1 MLNFTI
7 LRLIYFNSPMKQ
19 LFLYLLLF
27 FTLASFAQNE
37 QLALNYFEKGDFEKA
52 LIAYE
57 ELLKNQPG
65 NNLYFQKVLESN
77 QQLSHFD
84 KAKELIQ
91 NRMDK
96 YKQGNMFV
104 EMGYNY
110 QLQKDDVNAKKF
122 YEKALEKIQE
132 SPSNV
137 YAIAVNFEKKVLLD
151 YALKAYQKAITLEPK
166 FNFNYQMAVIYGQ
179 QGNTDM
185 MIEKFLEEAQR
196 NPQSSIM
203 IQNQLSRFMMEE
215 GESAFNDALRKAL
228 LIRTQ
233 KDQDIFWNKFLS
245 WFFVQQKEY
254 GKAFI
259 QEKAIYK
266 RDPETFSDI
275 VNLAQLAI
283 EEGDDESAKE
293 IIAFVLENTQDIE
306 LQIFAHSFLL
316 ENKLDKA
323 LEKDYPAINAELELL
338 LKKFGISPYSL
349 SLQTLQAHFVTFN
362 MKKPE
367 QGKAI
372 LKKALELP
380 ISKYQEADIKMELAD
395 ILLFEEKFNQAL
407 IYYSQI
413 EEDLKNDEVAHE
425 ASLKSAKT
433 SYFQGDFVYA
443 ISQFKVLKTA
453 STQLI
458 ANDALEYFLLIND
471 NTVADSTQVALKKFA
486 RADYLL
492 YQKKTQEAL
501 AQFQNILKE
510 NKGNEIESVTLLRLG
525 QTYEKMHD
533 YNLALSQYQNII
545 DNHKE
550 GIYIDE
556 ALYFSAEIY
565 NNDLKNPEKAKP
577 LYEAILFSHQDS
589 IYFIEARKKFRQLR
603 GDANL

>member
-1 MLNFTI
+1 MKH
-7 LRLIYFNSPMKQ
+7 LISY
-19 LFLYLLLF
+19 LFLF
-27 FTLASFAQNE
+27 FTLAGFAQNE

-65 NNLYFQKVLESN
+65 NNLYFQKVLEAN
-77 QQLSHFD
+77 QQLSRFD

-91 NRMDK
+91 SRMDK
-96 YKQGNMFV
+96 YKQGNMMV

-110 QLQKDDVNAKKF
+110 QLQKDEANAKKF
-122 YEKALEKIQE
+122 YEKALEKIDE
-132 SPSNV
+132 NPSNV
-137 YAIAVNFEKKVLLD
+137 YAIGVNFEKKALLD
-151 YALKAYQKAITLEPK
+151 YALKSYQKAAMLEPRY
-166 FNFNYQMAVIYGQ
+166 NFNYQMAVIYGQ
-179 QGNTDM
+179 QGKTDM
-185 MIEKFLEEAQR
+185 MIEKFLEEAQK

-203 IQNQLSRFMMEE
+203 IQNQLSRFMNEDAA
-215 GESAFNDALRKAL
+215 STFNDSLRKAL

-233 KDQDIFWNKFLS
+233 KDQDIFWNQFLS

-266 RDPETFSDI
+266 REPETFSNI

-283 EEGDDESAKE
+283 EEGDEESAME
-293 IIAFVLENTQDIE
+293 IINFVLENTQDID
-306 LQIFAHSFLL
+306 LQIFAHSFLI
-316 ENKLDKA
+316 ENKIKKA
-323 LEKDYPAINAELELL
+323 TEKDYPAINAELELM

-362 MKKPE
+362 MNKPE

-380 ISKYQEADIKMELAD
+380 INKYQEADIKMELAD

-413 EEDLKNDEVAHE
+413 EEDLKNDQIGHE

-433 SYFQGDFVYA
+433 SYFKADFVYA
-443 ISQFKVLKTA
+443 TSQFKVLKSA

-471 NTVADSTQVALKKFA
+471 NTVSDSTQTALKKFA

-492 YQKKTQEAL
+492 YQNKTQEAL

-510 NKGNEIESVTLLRLG
+510 NKGDEIESATILRLG

-533 YNLALSQYQNII
+533 YNSALAQYQNII

-565 NNDLKNPEKAKP
+565 NDNLKMPEKAKP
-577 LYEAILFSHQDS
+577 LYEAILFNHQDS
-589 IYFIEARKKFRQLR
+589 IYFIEARRKFRQLR

>member
-1 MLNFTI
+1 
-7 LRLIYFNSPMKQ
+7 MKH
-19 LFLYLLLF
+19 LFLYIFLF
-27 FTLASFAQNE
+27 FTLTGFAQNE

-65 NNLYFQKVLESN
+65 NHLYFQKLVESN
-77 QQLSHFD
+77 QQLSNFS

-91 NRMDK
+91 VRLDK
-96 YKQGNMFV
+96 YKQANMLV

-110 QLQKDDVNAKKF
+110 QLQKDEVNAKKF
-122 YEKALEKIQE
+122 YDKALEKIE
-132 SPSNV
+132 ENPSNV
-137 YAIAVNFEKKVLLD
+137 YSIAVNFEKKVLLD
-151 YALKAYQKAITLEPK
+151 YALKAYQQAVTLEPK
-166 FNFNYQMAVIYGQ
+166 FNFNYQMAIIYGQ
-179 QGNTDM
+179 QGKTDL
-185 MIEKFLEEAQR
+185 MIEKFLEEAGR

-203 IQNQLSRFMMEE
+203 IQNQLSRFMNED
-215 GESAFNDALRKAL
+215 GETTFNDSLRKAL
-228 LIRTQ
+228 LLKTQ
-233 KDQDIFWNKFLS
+233 KDQDVYWNQFLS

-259 QEKAIYK
+259 QEKAIY
-266 RDPETFSDI
+266 RREPETFSNI

-283 EEGDDESAKE
+283 EEGDEESAKE
-293 IIAFVLENTQDIE
+293 IIDFVLENTQDIE
-306 LQIFAHSFLL
+306 LQIFAHSFLM
-316 ENKLDKA
+316 ENKIKKA
-323 LEKDYPAINAELELL
+323 VEKDYPAINAELELL
-338 LKKFGISPYSL
+338 IKKFGVSPYSL

-362 MKKPE
+362 MKNPE
-367 QGKAI
+367 QGKTI

-380 ISKYQEADIKMELAD
+380 INKYEEADIKMELAD

-413 EEDLKNDEVAHE
+413 EEELKNDEVGHE

-433 SYFQGDFVYA
+433 SYFKADFA
-443 ISQFKVLKTA
+443 WATSQFKVLKSA

-492 YQKKTQEAL
+492 YQNKTQEAL
-501 AQFQNILKE
+501 AQFQNILQE

-533 YNLALSQYQNII
+533 YNSALNQYQNII
-545 DNHKE
+545 DHHKE

-565 NNDLKNPEKAKP
+565 NNDLKTPEKAKP
-577 LYEAILFSHQDS
+577 LYEAVLFNHQDS

>member
-1 MLNFTI
+1 
-7 LRLIYFNSPMKQ
+7 MKH
-19 LFLYLLLF
+19 LFLYIFLF
-27 FTLASFAQNE
+27 FSLASFAQNE

-57 ELLKNQPG
+57 ELLNDKPG
-65 NNLYFQKVLESN
+65 NNLYFQKVLESH
-77 QQLSHFD
+77 QQLSHFE
-84 KAKELIQ
+84 KANEMIQ
-91 NRMDK
+91 ARMDK
-96 YKQGNMFV
+96 YKQPNMLV
-104 EMGYNY
+104 ELGYNY
-110 QLQKDDVNAKKF
+110 QLQKDEAKAKKL
-122 YEKALEKIQE
+122 YDKALEKIE
-132 SPSNV
+132 ENPSNV
-137 YAIAVNFEKKVLLD
+137 YAIAVNFEKKNLLD
-151 YALKAYQKAITLEPK
+151 YALKAYQISTSLEPK
-166 FNFNYQMAVIYGQ
+166 LNFNYQMAVIYGQ
-179 QGNTDM
+179 QGKTEM
-185 MIEKFLEEAQR
+185 MIEKFLEEAQK
-196 NPQSSIM
+196 NPQSQIM
-203 IQNQLSRFMMEE
+203 IQNHLSRFMNED
-215 GESAFNDALRKAL
+215 GETSFNDSLRKAL

-245 WFFVQQKEY
+245 WFFVQQKDY

-259 QEKAIYK
+259 QEKAIYR
-266 RDPETFSDI
+266 RDPESFSDI

-283 EEGDDESAKE
+283 EEGDEESAIE
-293 IIAFVLENTQDIE
+293 IINFVLENTQDLD

-316 ENKLDKA
+316 ENRIEKA
-323 LEKDYPAINAELELL
+323 TEKDYPAIEAELELL

-349 SLQTLQAHFVTFN
+349 SLQTLQAHFITFN
-362 MKKPE
+362 RNNPE
-367 QGKAI
+367 QGRAI

-380 ISKYQEADIKMELAD
+380 INKYQEAEIKMELAD

-413 EEDLKNDEVAHE
+413 EEDLKNDEVGHE

-433 SYFQGDFVYA
+433 SYFKADFVYA
-443 ISQFKVLKTA
+443 TSQFKVLKSA

-492 YQKKTQEAL
+492 YQNKTQEAL
-501 AQFQNILKE
+501 VQFQNILKE

-533 YNLALSQYQNII
+533 YNSALSQYQNII

-565 NNDLKNPEKAKP
+565 NNDLKTPEKAKP
-577 LYEAILFSHQDS
+577 LYEAVLFNHQDS

>member
-1 MLNFTI
+1 MKHLF
-7 LRLIYFNSPMKQ
+7 IYIF
-19 LFLYLLLF
+19 LF
-27 FTLASFAQNE
+27 FTIASFAQNE

-57 ELLKNQPG
+57 ELLKNQPS
-65 NNLYFQKVLESN
+65 NNIYFQKVVESN
-77 QQLSHFD
+77 QQLSKFD

-91 NRMDK
+91 ARMDK
-96 YKQGNMFV
+96 YKQGNMMV

-110 QLQKDDVNAKKF
+110 QLQKDEVNAKKF
-122 YEKALEKIQE
+122 YDKALEKIQE
-132 SPSNV
+132 NPSNV
-137 YAIAVNFEKKVLLD
+137 YAIAVNFEKKALLD
-151 YALKAYQKAITLEPK
+151 YALKSYQMATTLEPK
-166 FNFNYQMAVIYGQ
+166 NNFNYQMAVIYGQ
-179 QGNTDM
+179 QGKTDM

-215 GESAFNDALRKAL
+215 GETTFNDSLRKAL

-293 IIAFVLENTQDIE
+293 IIAFVLENTQDID
-306 LQIFAHSFLL
+306 LQIFAHSFLM
-316 ENKLDKA
+316 ENRIEKA
-323 LEKDYPAINAELELL
+323 VEKDYAAINTELELL
-338 LKKFGISPYSL
+338 MKKFGISPYSL

-362 MKKPE
+362 MKNPE
-367 QGKAI
+367 QGRAI

-380 ISKYQEADIKMELAD
+380 INKYQEADIKMELAD

-413 EEDLKNDEVAHE
+413 EEDLKNDEVGHE

-433 SYFQGDFVYA
+433 SYFKGDFTWA
-443 ISQFKVLKTA
+443 TSQFKVLKSA

-492 YQKKTQEAL
+492 YQNKMQEAL

-533 YNLALSQYQNII
+533 YNAALSQYQTII
-545 DNHKE
+545 DHHKE

-556 ALYFSAEIY
+556 ALYLSAEIY
-565 NNDLKNPEKAKP
+565 NNDLKTPEKAKP
-577 LYEAILFSHQDS
+577 LYEAVLFNHQDS